1 VDLAKSFERRK
12 CNHKEVIPGDECLAS
27 VIGDSNKH
35 RYVVATLSQPLR
47 VKLREIPAVPI
58 VHINRS
64 VMVLEPP
71 SDATLK
77 IKETSEELALHP
89 TASDLAILP
98 RKDNAEPLHKKKKA
112 PKGPNP
118 LSVKKKAKPGEAK
131 PSRKDQGKAKA
142 SLASERS
149 RKVLSN
155 EDDDTPGRA
164 GAKRKRLEAEEQT
177 GRPVTSDVGASKE
190 ENGGHKRK
198 RRRKGAAT
206 TIPKPVES

>member
-1 VDLAKSFERRK
+1 
-12 CNHKEVIPGDECLAS
+12 
-27 VIGDSNKH
+27 
-35 RYVVATLSQPLR
+35 
-47 VKLREIPAVPI
+47 
-58 VHINRS
+58 
-64 VMVLEPP
+64 MVLEPP